1 METHALVVDDHK
13 MVCEAIA
20 ALVEKSSLVNKVHLA
35 FSGEQALEMLRMKSI
50 KVALIDARMPGIS
63 GLDLFK
69 VIFHEYQSISVIG
82 MTSFEDDTVM
92 DMLRSPVQG
101 ILLKSNTNGIEITHC
116 LSEILNGRIYFTPE
130 VQAKINNGEYN
141 LLQRSRTILT
151 KREQEIL
158 VCISQGKS
166 AKEIAV
172 KLGLKVTT
180 IEDYRKAMLRK
191 TQTSN
196 VAELMAFAHRN
207 GLL

>member
-1 METHALVVDDHK
+1 MKVEALVVDDHK

-35 FSGEQALEMLRMKSI
+35 FSGAQALEMLTI
-50 KVALIDARMPGIS
+50 KNIKMALIDARMPGIS

-69 VIFHEYQSISVIG
+69 VIFQEYQSISVIG

-92 DMLRSPVQG
+92 DMLRYPVQG
-101 ILLKSNTNGIEITHC
+101 ILLKSNTNSAEITQC
-116 LSEILNGRIYFTPE
+116 LQEILGGQTYFTPE
-130 VQAKINNGEYN
+130 VQAKINSGQYN

-158 VCISQGKS
+158 VFISQGKS

-180 IEDYRKAMLRK
+180 VEDYRKAMLRK
-191 TQTSN
+191 TKTSN
-196 VAELMAFAHRN
+196 VAELMAFSHRN